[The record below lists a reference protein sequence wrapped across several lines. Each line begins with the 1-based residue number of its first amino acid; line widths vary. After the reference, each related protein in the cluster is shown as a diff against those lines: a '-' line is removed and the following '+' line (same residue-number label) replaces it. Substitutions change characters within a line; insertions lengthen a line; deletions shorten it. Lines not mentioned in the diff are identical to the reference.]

1 MSVYLE
7 LFHLYTAIVTA
18 TEGHKGARQRR
29 VIGQVARLKDLTGN

>member
-18 TEGHKGARQRR
+18 TEGHKELR
-29 VIGQVARLKDLTGN
+29 GNDV